1 MAPDRDRLGERNA
14 LRDCLL
20 SLCLI
25 VRDEAAMLPGFLASV
40 AGIWDE
46 LVAADTGSRDGTPG
60 MIRAAG
66 GRIVDFPW
74 RDDFAAAR
82 NASLETARGR
92 WILCLDADERMDAE
106 LVAAVRRL
114 VAGDRQAGAAT
125 LVMRNALPGGARHEA
140 RLLRC
145 FRNVPEIRFR
155 HRIHEDVSDDVAGF
169 LARERL
175 ALRHLPGGVDHLG
188 YVRETAAARQK
199 KERDLRL
206 LRMALAD
213 EPDDLYCRFKILEL
227 ARFWDDRDLW
237 AAEAEA
243 ARSAFESAP
252 PALLAAGAWSGDCA
266 AMIAQALPG
275 GPSAALAWLESQAA
289 RIRPGAAWHL
299 RRGMLLE
306 SVGRL
311 TDAEA
316 AYRACLHR
324 IEARD
329 GMGASVPLTRPLM
342 GLCRLAARRND
353 AAAAGELARRAAASA
368 PGDPEALLASVS
380 FLPKAAAETFA
391 AAHVRAHPDA
401 AEPLA
406 QALLAAGRAETALA
420 VLDRYGGP
428 QGPLGVVVLALAL
441 GVDREVVIEGDPA
454 AAERPLR
461 SWLEALWASRRAE
474 LIDGFLG
481 RSGPLAEAFPW
492 VTAWLDERAD
502 AVSPSRR

>member
-1 MAPDRDRLGERNA
+1 M
-14 LRDCLL
+14 

-46 LVAADTGSRDGTPG
+46 LVAADTGSRDGTPA

-66 GRIVDFPW
+66 GRVVDFPW

-92 WILCLDADERMDAE
+92 WILCLDADERVDAE
-106 LVAAVRRL
+106 LSAGLRRL
-114 VAGDRQAGAAT
+114 VAGDRRAGAAT
-125 LVMRNALPGGARHEA
+125 LMMRNALPGGARHEA

-155 HRIHEDVSDDVAGF
+155 HRIHEDVADDVADY

-175 ALRHLPGGVDHLG
+175 ALRHLPGVVDHLG
-188 YVRETAAARQK
+188 YVRETAAARDK

-206 LRMALAD
+206 LRLALA
-213 EPDDLYCRFKILEL
+213 ENPDDLYCRFKILEL
-227 ARFWDDRDLW
+227 ARFWDDQILW
-237 AAEAEA
+237 TAEAEPARRAFESTPPAFLA
-243 ARSAFESAP
+243 ARS
-252 PALLAAGAWSGDCA
+252 WSGDCA

-275 GPSAALAWLESQAA
+275 GPAEALSWLEAQSA
-289 RIRPGAAWHL
+289 RALPGSAWHL
-299 RRGMLLE
+299 RRGILLE
-306 SVGRL
+306 AVGRL

-316 AYRACLHR
+316 AFRACLHR

-329 GMGASVPLTRPLM
+329 GMGASVPVTRPLM

-353 AAAAGELARRAAASA
+353 AEGAGELARRAAASA

-391 AAHVRAHPDA
+391 AAHARAHPEA
-401 AEPLA
+401 AVPLA

-420 VLDRYGGP
+420 VLDRHGGP
-428 QGPLGVVVLALAL
+428 AGALGVAVLALAM
-441 GVDREVVIEGDPA
+441 GVDREVVIDGEPA

-461 SWLEALWASRRAE
+461 SWLEALWSSRRGD
-474 LIDGFLG
+474 LIDGFLS
-481 RSGPLAEAFPW
+481 RSEALTGVFPW
-492 VTAWLDERAD
+492 VGPWLDERAG
-502 AVSPSRR
+502 ALSPSRR